1 MLACRAMSPVQAMV
15 LGAVQGVTEFLPI
28 SSSAHLYIIPTLLG
42 WPYAGLAFDVALHWG
57 TLLALIAAFW
67 KEWVALARSPFSPD
81 PTTRR
86 AGQLMIG
93 KLTLATVPAAAIG
106 LGLESVA
113 ETWLRSLPLQATM
126 LVVFGFLLWWVDRVR
141 PSRAADTSNVL
152 RLPPWTTCLWVGCAQ
167 ALALVPGVSRSGVTL
182 TAGRALGVAR
192 VEAARLAFLL
202 ATPITLGAG
211 LLELRKLSSDV
222 PAATLAIGVAT
233 AAVTGFL
240 AIRGLLRWLGRAG
253 FGVFFAYRV
262 AVALA
267 IVVFM
272 MRR

>member
-1 MLACRAMSPVQAMV
+1 MSPVQAMV
-15 LGAVQGVTEFLPI
+15 LGAIQGFTEFLPI
-28 SSSAHLYIIPTLLG
+28 SSSAHLYVVPTLLR

-67 KEWVALARSPFSPD
+67 SEWMALARSPFSSD
-81 PTTRR
+81 PAIRN
-86 AGQLMIG
+86 AGRLMLG
-93 KLTLATVPAAAIG
+93 KLVVATVPAAAIG
-106 LGLESVA
+106 LALESAA

-126 LVVFGFLLWWVDRVR
+126 LVVFGFLLWWVDRIR
-141 PSRAADTSNVL
+141 PSSAAVAGDPL
-152 RLPPWTTCLWVGCAQ
+152 RLPGWTTCFWVGCAQ

-182 TAGRALGVAR
+182 TAGRALGVGR

-202 ATPITLGAG
+202 ATPITFGAG

-222 PAATLAIGVAT
+222 PVMALALGVTT

-253 FGVFFAYRV
+253 FAVFFAYRV
-262 AVALA
+262 ALALA

-272 MRR
+272 WRR